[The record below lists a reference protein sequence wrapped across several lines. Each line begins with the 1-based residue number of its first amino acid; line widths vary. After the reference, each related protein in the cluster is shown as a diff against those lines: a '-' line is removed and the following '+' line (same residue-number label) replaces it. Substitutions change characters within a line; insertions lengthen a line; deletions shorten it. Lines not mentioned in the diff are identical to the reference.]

1 MHFTCLLKNEKINKI
16 YCPELFFFFLL
27 SVKLRCFHNNR
38 QKLLVEGFSWKV
50 FLCQVGL
57 LMNGNLGLSLNLVS
71 IVVAFFVCSL
81 EQKDMDNLGNLDIR

>member
-16 YCPELFFFFLL
+16 YCPELFSLFLF
-27 SVKLRCFHNNR
+27 SVKLRCFTTTVKSYWLR
-38 QKLLVEGFSWKV
+38 GFLGKF